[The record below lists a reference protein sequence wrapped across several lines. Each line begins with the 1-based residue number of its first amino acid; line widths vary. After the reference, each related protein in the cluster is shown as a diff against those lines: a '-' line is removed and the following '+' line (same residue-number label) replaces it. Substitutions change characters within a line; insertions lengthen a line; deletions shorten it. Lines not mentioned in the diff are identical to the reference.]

1 MYVSIF
7 EPLNLGQPEL
17 MNCLSPLLTSIFTAS
32 VTGSGSTVIAV
43 WTYALCMAQDSLVTL
58 SPLHLSATIGEPSS
72 KINEA
77 VDVLVAKG
85 LLDLSHHSQYR
96 IPSWEK
102 IQEQLRQLRRREYI
116 RKKTAEYR
124 VRLKAKTSK
133 P

>member
-1 MYVSIF
+1 
-7 EPLNLGQPEL
+7 
-17 MNCLSPLLTSIFTAS
+17 MNYLDPIHTAVFTRAT
-32 VTGSGSTVIAV
+32 VGAGATVIAV
-43 WTYALCMAQDSLVTL
+43 WTYAISTARDSLVNL
-58 SPLHLSATIGEPSS
+58 SPAHLSVLLGEPSS

-77 VDVLVAKG
+77 IDLLALRG

-102 IQEQLRQLRRREYI
+102 IQEQLRQLRRRKYV
-116 RKKTAEYR
+116 RLKTAEYR